1 MGPYNIAVW
10 DLPGKENLRMLWPN
24 FYRNIKFSGVVYMIN
39 YEDKDTL
46 TEAVRVMHDLL
57 SEEELAGTSLIIV
70 ANCTKKQQQEKNID
84 DDMDIKPG
92 ELQNDNYIQQLT
104 DQIKK
109 NIYFDLINQEKKDI
123 FICDIYDEKATQKDT
138 DRISIYFKNY
148 LSDLS
153 K

>member
-24 FYRNIKFSGVVYMIN
+24 FYRSIRFSGVVYMID

-46 TEAVRVMHDLL
+46 GESVRVLHDLL

-70 ANCTKKQQQEKNID
+70 ANCVKKQQQEKVFD

-92 ELQNDNYIQQLT
+92 EVQSDTYIQQLT
-104 DQIKK
+104 NEIKK

-138 DRISIYFKNY
+138 DRISIFFKNY